1 MKEYFLLQYKMT
13 NRKLIAFGVEPVIAY
28 VLGALCFILASQY
41 LFDKTEFAKYVVV
54 LTALALSFQ
63 ASSARKA
70 EFLTLTFGGKKSRQI
85 RIAESAILSLPFL
98 ILLFY
103 RQAFAESALLA
114 VGIILSAFFSFKNS
128 FNYAIPTP
136 FYRKPFEFT
145 AGFRNT
151 FYIFPLAY
159 VLAFIAI
166 AVGNM
171 NLGIFAMLFVFAIAL
186 SYYKQPENEYF
197 VWSYSATP
205 SKFIFD
211 KIKTATVYIAFLAL
225 PIALALICFY
235 PYETATI
242 LLFALMGFAFLWTII
257 LAKYAA
263 FPREI
268 NFPEGILIAI
278 CIYFPPFLFALIPYF
293 YGKSIKKLNP
303 LLK

>member
-13 NRKLIAFGVEPVIAY
+13 NRKLIEFGVEPVIAY
-28 VLGALCFILASQY
+28 VLGAVCFTLASRY
-41 LFDKTEFAKYVVV
+41 LFDKTEFAKYIVL
-54 LTALALSFQ
+54 LTALALSIQ
-63 ASSARKA
+63 ASSTRKT
-70 EFLTLTFGGKKSRQI
+70 EFLTLTFGSKKSRQI
-85 RIAESAILSLPFL
+85 RIAENVILSLPFL
-98 ILLFY
+98 ILLLY
-103 RQAFAESALLA
+103 RHAFAESAMLV
-114 VGIILSAFFSFKNS
+114 VGIILSAGFSFKNN

-151 FYIFPLAY
+151 FYIFPMAY
-159 VLAFIAI
+159 VLTIIAI
-166 AVGNM
+166 SVGNM

-197 VWSYSATP
+197 VWSYAATP

-225 PIALALICFY
+225 PIALFLICFY
-235 PYETATI
+235 PHETATI
-242 LLFALMGFAFLWTII
+242 LLFALMGFAFLWAVI

-263 FPREI
+263 YPREI

-278 CIYFPPFLFALIPYF
+278 CIYFPPLLFALIPYF
-293 YGKSIKKLNP
+293 YRKSIKKLNL